1 MYREALFPGITEC
14 PLFSQGLS
22 QYLAQRH
29 SINNSWM
36 NEYMKTVKNAKE
48 TLSQK
53 RTYRLIRETN
63 RDIAIRPC
71 DKLKKAYK
79 QAITCT

>member
-1 MYREALFPGITEC
+1 
-14 PLFSQGLS
+14 
-22 QYLAQRH
+22 
-29 SINNSWM
+29 M

-48 TLSQK
+48 TLLQK